1 MYFPKILRTP
11 FYKHLCF
18 LTPLDGFSCNVISN
32 NVKARWSVK
41 CWLQKFCNILCSTF
55 KYLYL
60 SLIFYKFRQFAK
72 TVFTFL
78 LCVNVALLG
87 DFFPRKTHKI
97 KWSNCYLNR
106 VGKVLFSYFT
116 RKRVGNSLKL
126 RQMAGYVKHW
136 KVENFLHSQPSLS
149 HEK

>member
-1 MYFPKILRTP
+1 MPTGIYFFIFNTIKREKIILGVSVWIGWEVSIHTCQRNIQNSIKHLIWSFLQKWLTAFRCLTGLWMYFPKILRTP

-60 SLIFYKFRQFAK
+60 SLIFYKFR
-72 TVFTFL
+72 
-78 LCVNVALLG
+78 
-87 DFFPRKTHKI
+87 
-97 KWSNCYLNR
+97 
-106 VGKVLFSYFT
+106 
-116 RKRVGNSLKL
+116 
-126 RQMAGYVKHW
+126 
-136 KVENFLHSQPSLS
+136 
-149 HEK
+149 